1 MTLPS
6 FIVAKVFSAFGL
18 DLSEKHRTAA
28 AFEAHLLRDAEL
40 IVGSLTWQNL
50 ESLEDV
56 STEYWLLRK
65 LSTKHSDLAKK
76 VDDLTELLE
85 ASQEA
90 RTQAIEEISE
100 KSRSVIAARDQTA
113 TKIERLHQERED
125 IQRDGRAVKRSHA
138 GLKTKLEVLMEE
150 EEEDGQDKKS
160 IEATNA
166 ALKDLRTEFETIKKR
181 RDEIDAKINELQKE
195 LNVLNSEISEENRI
209 IREKAE
215 SQFSTIGKTNKE
227 LTQLKSELG
236 AMEAECERLY
246 SQVGTFI
253 LANPNDPEVK
263 TATKDYRGLVNIIKA
278 IRASANRHRKLFD
291 N

>member
-1 MTLPS
+1 MTLTS
-6 FIVAKVFSAFGL
+6 FIVAKVASAFGL
-18 DLSEKHRTAA
+18 NLSEKHRTAA
-28 AFEAHLLRDAEL
+28 AFEAHLLRDAES

-50 ESLEDV
+50 ESLEGL

-65 LSTKHSDLAKK
+65 LSSKHSELSKK
-76 VDDLTELLE
+76 VDELTEILE
-85 ASQEA
+85 SSQEA

-100 KSRSVIAARDQTA
+100 KSRAITTERDQTA

-138 GLKTKLEVLMEE
+138 GLKTKLEVLL
-150 EEEDGQDKKS
+150 EEDDEENQRG

-166 ALKDLRTEFETIKKR
+166 SLKELRSKFDAIKER
-181 RDEIDAKINELQKE
+181 RDEIDTLINELQKK
-195 LNVLNSEISEENRI
+195 LNVLNREISEENRI

-227 LTQLKSELG
+227 LTKLKSEQG
-236 AMEAECERLY
+236 AMETESERLY
-246 SQVGTFI
+246 SQVGAFI
-253 LANPNDPEVK
+253 LANPDDPEVK
-263 TATKDYRGLVNIIKA
+263 NATKEYRGLLNIIKA